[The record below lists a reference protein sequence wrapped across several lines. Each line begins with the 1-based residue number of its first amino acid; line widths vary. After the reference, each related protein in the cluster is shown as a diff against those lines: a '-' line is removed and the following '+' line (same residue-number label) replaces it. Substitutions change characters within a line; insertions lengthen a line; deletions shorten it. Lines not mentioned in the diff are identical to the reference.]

1 MRLLRKLE
9 AAWREGADPERRQS
23 FARLMLALSLALA
36 FGVAAA
42 WMPDRVEFDRAAAV
56 ALGAVLYA
64 IALYTVLI
72 GHPEISQTRR
82 TLALAGDV
90 VLIASMLAVGGAA
103 AAPLYVLLV
112 WAALD
117 HGLRYGARPL
127 WSACVLTTLA
137 FAVVVAIDPFWRGS
151 LPLAAMLAALPCL
164 LPIALAPLWRSL
176 LQARAQTQ
184 QARDSHRRLL
194 LELERDFRA
203 PLDSIVGVSK
213 TLFATRLSPE
223 QREGNE
229 LVQGSAQALLRRIG
243 DALDLAALEAGGLH
257 PQLTDFNLRESAA
270 RVRNQLQPLAGAKGV
285 SLLVEVDDAIP
296 LRLRGD
302 ARRVTQLLARL
313 LQRALD
319 RTAEGSVRA
328 TVRRLPDDAGRAWL
342 RLSVR
347 DTGSEFDLDAPLRP
361 VGRPAPVELVG
372 ALSALLGGRCGC
384 EPNLGGG
391 MHAWV
396 ELPFGV
402 PAALPETEC
411 FAGQTKVVSF
421 DDPLVRHRARIRPL
435 RVLLA
440 DESSANRLVLQR
452 LLQRAGHEVVLADD
466 GEQTLDRI
474 EGGEA
479 DAAFVHLR
487 LAGMSGL
494 DVLHH
499 ARMLQ
504 AGGRQIPIALLS
516 ADAATATV
524 REAEAAGAFAFLTK
538 PVVVSRLLEVLGAM
552 SEAVRGIAAA
562 PSPEPPVAAIGL
574 DVVQE
579 LMALDLGEGFVAG
592 FVEQCLR
599 DAGHCMA
606 EMDRCGAAAEWEGMR
621 EAAHAL
627 KGLSQNFAARAVAE
641 ACDDIV
647 RGSDSLLRSDWRRR
661 VAQLDGLLQACWR
674 QVRSEMA
681 RLALSAA
688 PRAGDLEPGNEVR

>member
-1 MRLLRKLE
+1 LSLLRKLE

-23 FARLMLALSLALA
+23 FARLILALSLALA

-42 WMPDRVEFDRAAAV
+42 WLPDRAEFDRATAV
-56 ALGAVLYA
+56 ALGALLYA
-64 IALYTVLI
+64 IALHTALI

-82 TLALAGDV
+82 TLALIGDV
-90 VLIASMLAVGGAA
+90 LLIASMLAVGDGA

-127 WSACVLTTLA
+127 WSACVLATLA
-137 FAVVVAIDPFWRGS
+137 FAVVIAIDPFWRAA

-229 LVQGSAQALLRRIG
+229 FVQGSAQALLRRIG

-319 RTAEGSVRA
+319 RTSEGSVRA
-328 TVRRLPDDAGRAWL
+328 TVRRLPDDGGRAWL

-347 DTGSEFDLDAPLRP
+347 DTGSEFELDLPALRSAS
-361 VGRPAPVELVG
+361 RPAPVELVG
-372 ALSALLGGRCGC
+372 ALSTLLGGRCGC

-411 FAGQTKVVSF
+411 FAGETKVVSF

-466 GEQTLDRI
+466 GEQALDRI

-494 DVLHH
+494 DVLRH

-552 SEAVRGIAAA
+552 SETVRGVAV

-647 RGSDSLLRSDWRRR
+647 RGSDALLRSDWRRR

-681 RLALSAA
+681 RLAIAPA
-688 PRAGDLEPGNEVR
+688 PRGGELEPGGELR